1 MNNLRN
7 LSFRNDKI
15 NYLNCQIDVLN
26 NLLIKK
32 KNKMY
37 EKNKKIKF
45 QEIDIEILKNKIKY
59 KENEIQEI
67 KIINE
72 KLEKKNNNFKKI
84 SIFIFIIFINYLKFN
99 Y

>member
-15 NYLNCQIDVLN
+15 NYLHCQIDVLN